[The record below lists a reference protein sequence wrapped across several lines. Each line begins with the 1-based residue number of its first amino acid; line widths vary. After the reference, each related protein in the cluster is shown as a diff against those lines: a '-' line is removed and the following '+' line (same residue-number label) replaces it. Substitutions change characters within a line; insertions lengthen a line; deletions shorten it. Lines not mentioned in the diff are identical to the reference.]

1 MTEEQWN
8 KVIERARRN
17 VEASGDPVEV
27 ERMLDEIRKLTRPMD
42 EGRLDTDNA
51 ADVEAEKAAQIVE
64 LETELAK
71 LKAR

>member
-1 MTEEQWN
+1 MTKEQWN

-17 VEASGDPVEV
+17 VEASGKPVEV
-27 ERMLDEIRKLTRPMD
+27 DRMLDEIRKLTGPLD

-51 ADVEAEKAAQIVE
+51 ADEDAERAAQIVAM
-64 LETELAK
+64 ETELAK